1 MEDGQVWSYVQEL
14 EAGNRAY
21 SFPIA
26 APVGEVGVGSKSSPN
41 CVVNG
46 MVGVGDASKLMKM
59 KPWAVTWVCILNS
72 ECSDGLKPGRL
83 VYSRAV

>member
-1 MEDGQVWSYVQEL
+1 MVICPGVGGGKEGVFVPD
-14 EAGNRAY
+14 
-21 SFPIA
+21 A

-59 KPWAVTWVCILNS
+59 KPWAVTWV
-72 ECSDGLKPGRL
+72 
-83 VYSRAV
+83 